1 MKKIFYFLIITALL
15 MPMSSCSF
23 FENDNQ
29 QKDVQEAYNTID
41 GLSQEIKDKIAAQDT
56 LMNALVLKVD
66 TLAKALTLAQ
76 SENAELKTHVEKL
89 ESPKSTWAWMTI
101 CAIVLSIIAIL
112 MALLRKGLSEKKV
125 LSIVEDRLDH
135 SERIK
140 KLIFD
145 VNNLRNDNNRSTRN
159 PLSNSSVNTTIENR
173 LCKVEKIL
181 NEVVNYINGQAQN
194 NQRQSQTGSQ
204 VEQQS
209 KQPERHRIGYAK
221 IDTDMYF
228 TTIYDSNQ
236 EGCVFKI
243 TFTSQTK
250 GKFNLIAL
258 DKIQSRNDWQKKVEC
273 SGISIKEASDFR
285 LEDEGICEKIDENT
299 WEVTKPLKIK
309 LLK

>member
-1 MKKIFYFLIITALL
+1 MA
-15 MPMSSCSF
+15 MSSCSL
-23 FENDNQ
+23 FENDNHK
-29 QKDVQEAYNTID
+29 KDEQEAYNTIG

-56 LMNALVLKVD
+56 LMSALVLKVD
-66 TLAKALTLAQ
+66 TLAQALTLAQ
-76 SENAELKTHVEKL
+76 SENAELKTQVEKL
-89 ESPKSTWAWMTI
+89 ESPRSTWAWMTI
-101 CAIVLSIIAIL
+101 SAIVLSIIAIL

-125 LSIVEDRLDH
+125 LGIVEDRLDH

-159 PLSNSSVNTTIENR
+159 PLSNSSVTIENR
-173 LCKVEKIL
+173 LSNVEKIL

-204 VEQQS
+204 AEQQS
-209 KQPERHRIGYAK
+209 KQPEQHRTGYAK

-273 SGISIKEASDFR
+273 SGISIKDASDFR

-299 WEVTKPLKIK
+299 WKVTKPLKIK

>member
-1 MKKIFYFLIITALL
+1 MKKTLYAIVCIIAIFTV
-15 MPMSSCSF
+15 SSCGYF
-23 FENDNQ
+23 NEKGATKDPQDN
-29 QKDVQEAYNTID
+29 ATTIE
-41 GLSQEIKDKIAAQDT
+41 GISQEIKNKIAAQDT

-66 TLAKALTLAQ
+66 TLAQALTLAQ
-76 SENAELKTHVEKL
+76 TENAELKAQVEKL
-89 ESPKSTWAWMTI
+89 ESPRSTWAWMTI
-101 CAIVLSIIAIL
+101 GAIALSIIAIL
-112 MALLRKGLSEKKV
+112 MALLKKGLNKKEV
-125 LSIVEDRLDH
+125 LRIVEDSLNHSQRL
-135 SERIK
+135 SE
-140 KLIFD
+140 LISD
-145 VNNLRNDNNRSTRN
+145 VKNLRTDNNRSTRN
-159 PLSNSSVNTTIENR
+159 SLSNSSVNTSIENR
-173 LCKVEKIL
+173 LSQVEKIL

-299 WEVTKPLKIK
+299 WEVTKPLKIR

>member
-1 MKKIFYFLIITALL
+1 MKKILYVIVCIIAIFTV
-15 MPMSSCSF
+15 SSC
-23 FENDNQ
+23 EKEATKDPQDN
-29 QKDVQEAYNTID
+29 VTTIE
-41 GLSQEIKDKIAAQDT
+41 GVSQEIKNKIEAQDT

-66 TLAKALTLAQ
+66 ALAQALTLAQ
-76 SENAELKTHVEKL
+76 SENAELKAQVEKL
-89 ESPKSTWAWMTI
+89 ESPRSTWAWMTI
-101 CAIVLSIIAIL
+101 GAIALSIIAIL

-125 LSIVEDRLDH
+125 LGIVEDRLDR

-159 PLSNSSVNTTIENR
+159 QLSNSSVTIENR
-173 LCKVEKIL
+173 LSQVEKVL
-181 NEVVNYINGQAQN
+181 NDVVNYINGQAQN

-204 VEQQS
+204 AEQQS
-209 KQPERHRIGYAK
+209 KQPEQHRTGYAK

-273 SGISIKEASDFR
+273 SGISIKDASDFR

-299 WEVTKPLKIK
+299 WKVTKPLKIR

>member
-1 MKKIFYFLIITALL
+1 